1 MQMIDNND
9 TDKRIGNIE
18 DRLNKVEE
26 QAIKVNEE
34 LSSIREGQERSDRK
48 IDEFVDS
55 FRVKFQEVADS
66 NKVLREYLN
75 SSNSQLVKLHDEMM
89 DANRR
94 AEIREDAAKQRDF
107 EAREREIERK
117 HEAERRADEIK
128 KVQWKHIATALGSG
142 GIGYLIIQQ
151 IIQAITG

>member
-1 MQMIDNND
+1 MTDNND

-26 QAIKVNEE
+26 QTIKVNEE

-55 FRVKFQEVADS
+55 FRIKFQEVADS
-66 NKVLREYLN
+66 NKVLRDHLN
-75 SSNSQLVKLHDEMM
+75 SSNSHLVKLHDEMM

-151 IIQAITG
+151 IVQAITG

>member
-1 MQMIDNND
+1 MQMTDNND
-9 TDKRIGNIE
+9 PHKRIGNIE

-26 QAIKVNEE
+26 QTIKVNEE

-48 IDEFVDS
+48 IDDFVDS

-75 SSNSQLVKLHDEMM
+75 SSNSHLVKLHDEMM

-107 EAREREIERK
+107 DAREREIERR
-117 HEAERRADEIK
+117 HEAEKRADEIK
-128 KVQWKHIATALGSG
+128 KVQWKHIATALGTG
-142 GIGYLIIQQ
+142 GVGYLIIQQ
-151 IIQAITG
+151 ILEALAG

>member
-1 MQMIDNND
+1 MTDNND
-9 TDKRIGNIE
+9 TDQRITGIE
-18 DRLNKVEE
+18 NRLNKVEE
-26 QAIKVNEE
+26 QSIKVNEE
-34 LSSIREGQERSDRK
+34 LSTIRDGQERSDKK

-55 FRVKFQEVADS
+55 FRIKFKDVADS

-75 SSNSQLVKLHDEMM
+75 TSNNHLVKLHDEMM

-94 AEIREDAAKQRDF
+94 AEMREDAAKQRDF
-107 EAREREIERK
+107 DAKEREIERK

-142 GIGYLIIQQ
+142 GVGYLIIQQ
-151 IIQAITG
+151 IIQALTGQ

>member
-1 MQMIDNND
+1 MQMTDNND

-26 QAIKVNEE
+26 QTIKVNEE

-55 FRVKFQEVADS
+55 FRIKFQEVADS
-66 NKVLREYLN
+66 NKVLREHLN
-75 SSNSQLVKLHDEMM
+75 SSNSHLVKLYDEMM

>member
-1 MQMIDNND
+1 MTDNTD

-26 QAIKVNEE
+26 QTIKVNEE

-75 SSNSQLVKLHDEMM
+75 NSNSHLVKLHDEMM